1 MRALVAGGAGFIGSN
16 LIDALLAAGHSVICI
31 DNFFIGSRQNIA
43 HLEHHPRFQFY
54 EQDLSELEPLIHIF
68 EKEPVDFVFHMAA
81 NSDIQASAKAPEVE
95 YRNTYT
101 TTFNVLEAMRISGVK
116 NLFFCSTSAVYAG
129 EENRR
134 KLRAAD
140 ANFLLRCMQ
149 AGL

>member
-16 LIDALLAAGHSVICI
+16 LIGALLAAGHSVICI

-81 NSDIQASAKAPEVE
+81 NSDIQASAKHIHDNIQRFGSHAHIRCKEPFLLLHQ
-95 YRNTYT
+95 RGI
-101 TTFNVLEAMRISGVK
+101 RR
-116 NLFFCSTSAVYAG
+116 YAG